1 MSRYEKID
9 VLIDEEINQ
18 RLVAMMNE
26 YVDIISKKNTEYQRT
41 FFLRIYPRRFL
52 EQSAEERKQMEDGV
66 HSKVFIT
73 GIVGIM
79 RHK

>member
-26 YVDIISKKNTEYQRT
+26 YVDIISKKHGISKNSNIQMM
-41 FFLRIYPRRFL
+41 FFII
-52 EQSAEERKQMEDGV
+52 KQQV
-66 HSKVFIT
+66 QQQP
-73 GIVGIM
+73 
-79 RHK
+79 